1 MIEHL
6 AYVPHNR
13 FLNAL
18 ARGWLPERVRAAAH
32 HDCHSYVMLWAGP
45 GEPDMGWRRGKM
57 KIYAKRIM

>member
-45 GEPDMGWRRGKM
+45 GEPDMGWRRGE
-57 KIYAKRIM
+57 